1 MQSMGTLCSF
11 AITRKLSLCD
21 GEKLHRSIMGNL
33 PFESASLVAL
43 SHLAR
48 LPRTSWHMRTYFG
61 FICDNAC
68 AKCDFPLPGIP
79 LRTIMNGESS
89 GRERETGWAA
99 PAVDFLSF
107 FRDGTVFQPSPS
119 SSPIVRLISLKLR
132 WLLFGDSATNHFI
145 VESMVVVWWW
155 LVVKINC

>member
-1 MQSMGTLCSF
+1 MQSMVALCSF

-21 GEKLHRSIMGNL
+21 GEKLHRSMIGTL
-33 PFESASLVAL
+33 PIESEALEAL

-61 FICDNAC
+61 FACANAC

-89 GRERETGWAA
+89 GWAA
-99 PAVDFLSF
+99 PFGDFLSF
-107 FRDGTVFQPSPS
+107 FRDGTVFQPSSS
-119 SSPIVRLISLKLR
+119 SSPIAKSISCV
-132 WLLFGDSATNHFI
+132 A
-145 VESMVVVWWW
+145 
-155 LVVKINC
+155 